1 MKKIKILGLILT
13 LFIVIFS
20 CEKIADPAG
29 PRGTAVVPVISNV
42 APGIF
47 DSKDLVNSF
56 IEFNLDL
63 ASGMHVDNAI
73 IVGSYKTNAER
84 IKIAEVASLPATVRI
99 ISGDVIQKLGI
110 SAADVKNGDV
120 FTVEVL
126 TTVNGV
132 TTRSNAVLSVS
143 VACAFSN
150 AFAIGSYHSVSVDW
164 ATSGNITLTAD
175 LNDPYTIYVVGLE
188 ELEGV
193 VEDLG
198 PLVMNIDPATYAVTV
213 PKKAIGSNAFGYH
226 NIAYGGSGVYNSCD
240 GSYAMNFTIS
250 VDEGGFGINAFTFTR
265 NP

>member
-13 LFIVIFS
+13 LIIVIFS
-20 CEKIADPAG
+20 CEKLADPAG
-29 PRGTAVVPVISNV
+29 SRGTAVVPAISNV
-42 APGIF
+42 DPGIF
-47 DSKDLVNSF
+47 DSKDLVNSYV
-56 IEFNLDL
+56 EFKVDL
-63 ASGMHVDNAI
+63 ASGQQADNGTVVA
-73 IVGSYKTNAER
+73 SYNSNNER
-84 IKIAEVASLPATVRI
+84 IKIADITSFPSTVRLV
-99 ISGDVIQKLGI
+99 SGDVIQKLGI
-110 SAADVKNGDV
+110 SASSVKNGDV

-143 VACAFSN
+143 VACAYSK

-164 ATSGNITLTAD
+164 ATNGNITLTAD

-188 ELEGV
+188 EMEGV

-198 PLVMNIDPATYAVTV
+198 PLVMHIDPATYAVTV
-213 PKKAIGSNAFGYH
+213 PKKAIGSSAFGYH
-226 NIAYGGSGVYNSCD
+226 NIAYAGSGVYNSCD

-250 VDEGGFGINAFTFTR
+250 VDEGSFVINAFTFTR

>member
-1 MKKIKILGLILT
+1 MKKIKILGLIFT
-13 LFIVIFS
+13 LIIVIFS
-20 CEKIADPAG
+20 CDKLADPAG

-42 APGIF
+42 ATGIF
-47 DSKDLVNSF
+47 DSKNLVSSF
-56 IEFNLDL
+56 VQFKVDL
-63 ASGMHVDNAI
+63 ATGQQADNGI
-73 IVGSYKTNAER
+73 VVGSYNSNGER
-84 IKIAEVASLPATVRI
+84 IKIADIASFPATVKLV
-99 ISGDVIQKLGI
+99 SGDVIRALGI
-110 SAADVKNGDV
+110 SATSVKNGDV

-143 VACAFSN
+143 VACAYSN
-150 AFAIGSYHSVSVDW
+150 ALAIGSYHSVSVDW

-175 LNDPYTIYVVGLE
+175 VNNPYKIYVVGLE

>member
-13 LFIVIFS
+13 LIIVIFS
-20 CEKIADPAG
+20 CEKVADPAG
-29 PRGTAVVPVISNV
+29 PRGTAAVPVISNV

-47 DSKDLVNSF
+47 DSKDLVNSY
-56 IEFNLDL
+56 IEFKVDL
-63 ASGMHVDNAI
+63 ASGQQADNGI
-73 IVGSYKTNAER
+73 IVVSYKDNFER
-84 IKIAEVASLPATVRI
+84 IKIADIASFPTTVRI
-99 ISGDVIQKLGI
+99 VSGDVIQKLGI
-110 SAADVKNGDV
+110 SAANVNNGDV
-120 FTVEVL
+120 FTIEVL
-126 TTVNGV
+126 TTVKGV

-143 VACAFSN
+143 VACAYN
-150 AFAIGSYHSVSVDW
+150 KAYAIGSYHSVSVDW
-164 ATSGNITLTAD
+164 ATNGNITLTAD

-198 PLVMNIDPATYAVTV
+198 PLVMHIDPATYVVTV
-213 PKKAIGSNAFGYH
+213 PKKAIGSSAFGYH

>member
-13 LFIVIFS
+13 LIIVIFS
-20 CEKIADPAG
+20 CEKLADPAG

-47 DSKDLVNSF
+47 DSKDLVNSY
-56 IEFNLDL
+56 IEFKVDL
-63 ASGMHVDNAI
+63 ASGQQADNGI
-73 IVGSYKTNAER
+73 IVCSYNTNER
-84 IKIAEVASLPATVRI
+84 IKIADIASFPATVRLV
-99 ISGDVIQKLGI
+99 SGDVIQKLGI
-110 SAADVKNGDV
+110 SAEDVKNGDV

-126 TTVNGV
+126 TTVKGV

-164 ATSGNITLTAD
+164 ATNGNITLTNNI
-175 LNDPYTIYVVGLE
+175 NDPYTIYVVGLE
-188 ELEGV
+188 AIEGV

-198 PLVMNIDPATYAVTV
+198 PLVLHIDPATYAVTV

-226 NIAYGGSGVYNSCD
+226 NIAYAGSGVYNSCD
-240 GSYAMNFTIS
+240 GSFAMSFTIS
-250 VDEGGFGINAFTFTR
+250 VDEGSFGINAFTFTR